1 MAKHPVDDD
10 RDADFGAEYY
20 EDPEQTTQHHW
31 RWVLPV
37 LLMLVLP
44 AVAIQQLHETSRNS
58 REPLRNQMVNGL
70 PTTGEA
76 GGVGTSGRDRS
87 VEEAMVVSSVL
98 SSIHDLETI
107 TGLVDR
113 RQLVGRHVELHV
125 PVAGM
130 ANDQAFWIG
139 GKDNQL
145 LVVPT
150 RDHRDLVERQAGYVA
165 ANAVAPLEAGRMA
178 TISGTIAPMPMAE
191 QAYSWGLTTADR
203 EALAASGVYLRAD
216 TITVQ

>member
-1 MAKHPVDDD
+1 MANNPLEEDD

-20 EDPEQTTQHHW
+20 EDPDQTAQHRW

-44 AVAIQQLHETSRNS
+44 AIAIQQLHETSRNS
-58 REPLRNQMVNGL
+58 REPIRNKLENGL
-70 PTTGEA
+70 PTTGETSA
-76 GGVGTSGRDRS
+76 VGTSGRDRPVAES
-87 VEEAMVVSSVL
+87 TLVY
-98 SSIHDLETI
+98 SIREVETI

-113 RQLVGRHVELHV
+113 HQLVGRHVELHV
-125 PVAGM
+125 PITGM

-139 GKDNQL
+139 GKDNQI

-150 RDHRDLVERQAGYVA
+150 RDHRDTAESQAGEIA
-165 ANAVAPLEAGRMA
+165 TNGIAPLEAGKMA
-178 TISGTIAPMPMAE
+178 TISGTIVAMPMVE
-191 QAYSWGLTTADR
+191 QTYSWGLTTADR
-203 EALAASGVYLRAD
+203 EELAARGVYLRAD